1 MEIKAT
7 TICAVKRNGV
17 TAMAGDGQVTM
28 GQSIVM
34 KGNAKKVKRIYDDKV
49 VVGFA
54 GSVSDAFTLSEKFEE
69 MLQKYSG
76 NLMRS
81 AVELAESWRKGT
93 MMRNLEAM
101 LIVADKENL
110 YLISGDGNV
119 IEPEEGV
126 CAIGSGG
133 NYALS
138 AARALIENT
147 DMSAEDPKSYED
159 SGGHL
164 RFHQPQHSGGNRINQ
179 GGYYGTDSQ
188 TDSSGTGQIHYR
200 SRRSQKGCGDSVTQ
214 PLPQKNVAA
223 GNA

>member
-1 MEIKAT
+1 MEIRGT

-17 TAMAGDGQVTM
+17 TAIAGDGQVTM

-34 KGNAKKVKRIYDDKV
+34 KGNARKVKRIYDDKV

-81 AVELAESWRKGT
+81 AVELAESWRNGAAQ
-93 MMRNLEAM
+93 RNLEAM
-101 LIVADKENL
+101 LIVADKENV
-110 YLISGDGNV
+110 YVISGDGNV
-119 IEPEEGV
+119 IEPESGV

-138 AARALIENT
+138 AARALMENT
-147 DMSAEDPKSYED
+147 DMSAVDIVKKAMKIAADICIFTNY
-159 SGGHL
+159 
-164 RFHQPQHSGGNRINQ
+164 
-179 GGYYGTDSQ
+179 
-188 TDSSGTGQIHYR
+188 
-200 SRRSQKGCGDSVTQ
+200 
-214 PLPQKNVAA
+214 NVVVETV
-223 GNA
+223 GKEEK